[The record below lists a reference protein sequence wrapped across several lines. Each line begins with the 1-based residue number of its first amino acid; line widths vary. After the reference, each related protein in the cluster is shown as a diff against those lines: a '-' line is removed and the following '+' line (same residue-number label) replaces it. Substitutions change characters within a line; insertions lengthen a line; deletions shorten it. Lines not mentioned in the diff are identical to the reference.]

1 MSGER
6 RLRGARATC
15 AAVIVAGAVQVLLA
29 GVQTARAQAPAPED
43 CPPGWVCPQG
53 PQQEQEAPP
62 GMSEQEAQ
70 MRAALMQHGLG
81 FGGIFGPALQNW
93 LNSPSAPA
101 AEDDACSGYSD
112 YAAHQA
118 CGNGDLWA
126 ADRLQQDQSPSA
138 ERDWYNR

>member
-6 RLRGARATC
+6 RLRWVCATC
-15 AAVIVAGAVQVLLA
+15 AAVIVAGAVQVVLA
-29 GVQTARAQAPAPED
+29 GAPAVLAQAPAPED

-62 GMSEQEAQ
+62 AMSEQELQ
-70 MRAALMQHGLG
+70 MQAELMQHGMG
-81 FGGIFGPALQNW
+81 FGGIFGQALQNW
-93 LNSPSAPA
+93 LNAPSAPP
-101 AEDDACSGYSD
+101 AEDDACSAYTD

-126 ADRLQQDQSPSA
+126 ADRLQQDQATPA